1 MAKFAKKARK
11 GHSKRRTFKKAKRT
25 FKRKSFKKTRHTNVN
40 FATISEVTQQMQIN
54 SMQGYT
60 VMPNINDT
68 VRAQDLMPSFQEYR
82 IKSVTVK
89 LVPRYDM
96 YPNGTSG
103 TLATAND
110 AVPELYWAS
119 LATPQVPKTINI
131 DFMGEMNAHA
141 VKFDRTMAR
150 KVGLRVPA
158 FQPNSISSGSSIQPA
173 NIGGINAY
181 NFRLGKSSPWLP
193 TSWTAGTVGELA
205 SSVSNQAHFGA
216 VFYINQPGKPADAP
230 GPNVGYIETSW
241 VIQFRKPITLNVLPA
256 GLPVTVD
263 VISGLPLS

>member
-25 FKRKSFKKTRHTNVN
+25 FKRKSFKKTRRTDVN
-40 FATISEVTQQMQIN
+40 FATVSEVTQQMQIN

-103 TLATAND
+103 TVPTAND

-119 LATPQVPKTINI
+119 LQTAQVPKNINV
-131 DFMGEMNAHA
+131 DFMGAMNAHA

-150 KVGLRVPA
+150 KVSLRIPDVQANSTISGSTIAPA
-158 FQPNSISSGSSIQPA
+158 FAQLGGYA
-173 NIGGINAY
+173 N
-181 NFRLGKSSPWLP
+181 FKLGKSSPWMP
-193 TSWTAGTVGELA
+193 TSWQTSTSGELA
-205 SSVSNQAHFGA
+205 SSVANQAHFGA
-216 VFYINQPGKPADAP
+216 VFYINQPGKAADAP
-230 GPNVGYIETSW
+230 GPNVGYTETSW
-241 VIQFRKPITLNVLPA
+241 VIQFRKPLTLNVLPG
-256 GLPVTVD
+256 GLPTTVD
-263 VISGLPLS
+263 IISGLPLA